1 MVSNETS
8 TLEQVSDG
16 LAAAVERA
24 AASTV
29 LVNARRRIPA
39 SGVIWAAD
47 GLIVT
52 ADHVIEDEDE
62 ITVGLA
68 DDREVEARLVGR
80 DPGSDL
86 AALRVDATD
95 LHAAEPAPEGAT
107 KVGHLVLAVGR
118 PTRGGVQASVGV
130 VSAIGGAW
138 RSRRGGQIEGSLRSD
153 TTFYP
158 GFSGG
163 PLVDVQGR
171 VAGINSSRSRPG
183 QGLTIP
189 SAAVAK
195 IVEMLVTQGR
205 VRRAYL
211 GIGSQVVRL
220 PEALAA
226 KLEEQETGLLIL
238 SIEPE
243 SSAAGAGMLI
253 GDILIGMEGEPVR
266 GTEDLQAM
274 LGSERVGTTVR
285 LAVLRGGEPHELSA
299 DLAERA

>member
-29 LVNARRRIPA
+29 LVSARRRIPA

-95 LHAAEPAPEGAT
+95 LRAAEPAPAGAT

-130 VSAIGGAW
+130 VSAISHDDGGTLMT
-138 RSRRGGQIEGSLRSD
+138 IEA
-153 TTFYP
+153 P
-158 GFSGG
+158 
-163 PLVDVQGR
+163 
-171 VAGINSSRSRPG
+171 
-183 QGLTIP
+183 
-189 SAAVAK
+189 AALMSF
-195 IVEMLVTQGR
+195 IVEKGSITVDGVSLTVAAMTAGSFSVALIPQTLDFTT
-205 VRRAYL
+205 L
-211 GIGSQVVRL
+211 GLRKPGDTVNLENDVIAKYVERL
-220 PEALAA
+220 LEAR
-226 KLEEQETGLLIL
+226 E
-238 SIEPE
+238 
-243 SSAAGAGMLI
+243 
-253 GDILIGMEGEPVR
+253 
-266 GTEDLQAM
+266 
-274 LGSERVGTTVR
+274 
-285 LAVLRGGEPHELSA
+285 
-299 DLAERA
+299 